1 MQKFP
6 LRMLSHFRIAERKK
20 EKKKL
25 QETMTQSEGW
35 APLQE
40 KGVRV
45 LLTGLF
51 LQDATEARVWRAV
64 TFTLC
69 SAKEKKRKRQRW
81 EWSCSS
87 LSPAS
92 PYITGRVSRL
102 FCCVIRYFRTP
113 GEEMDGAVD
122 LMWRSKTQVVVEIS
136 EITDLSTGTPRS
148 ECPKLWSEGPLGVIW
163 LWGKWLW
170 ADPLQFSCQRNV
182 ITVSGCD
189 SQVSVSALSYTYYSW
204 KAHIYNIIF
213 KHSEVHCG
221 GNMWESLSGWG

>member
-1 MQKFP
+1 MKADALTDISSPLSRYKRSPQPIKTNCRFLWVVYQRAHVESLAAIFWYFLSRKSWYMIVEGLQMQKFP

-122 LMWRSKTQVVVEIS
+122 LMWR
-136 EITDLSTGTPRS
+136 
-148 ECPKLWSEGPLGVIW
+148 
-163 LWGKWLW
+163 
-170 ADPLQFSCQRNV
+170 
-182 ITVSGCD
+182 
-189 SQVSVSALSYTYYSW
+189 
-204 KAHIYNIIF
+204 
-213 KHSEVHCG
+213 
-221 GNMWESLSGWG
+221 